1 MTDQNGI
8 VPKVAFLIN
17 LAQADSPRPNRA
29 RLRHLVHLF
38 HGHRVAAT
46 WAVADAS
53 QTRLLGDS
61 LTSST
66 ISEIALTVNNTWG
79 GAEVSHSRFGNELSS
94 RLAGLTKATG
104 ARPTLVVGDLG
115 ALRTRMTTLSE
126 QGIRAIC
133 SSTSQATDTTNS
145 RPLPCG
151 LWQMSPSVRWPKRR
165 LSRWLPSRSTSLK
178 DLTTSAAEGAIL
190 VSVESAELE
199 RVSARGLQSFEKLLR
214 EVSWS
219 ASRSQMQ
226 IATLSE
232 IVADLASSREV
243 KPQRSILRTAA

>member
-8 VPKVAFLIN
+8 VPKVAFVIN
-17 LAQADSPRPNRA
+17 LAQADSPRPKRT

-38 HGHRVAAT
+38 QGHRVAAT

-61 LTSST
+61 ATSST
-66 ISEIALTVNNTWG
+66 INEIALTVNNTWAA
-79 GAEVSHSRFGNELSS
+79 AEVSHSRFGNELSS
-94 RLAGLTKATG
+94 RLAGLTNSTG

-115 ALRTRMTTLSE
+115 AMRSRMTTLSE

-133 SSTSQATDTTNS
+133 SSTTSAAETTNS

-151 LWQMSPSVRWPKRR
+151 LWQLAPSVCWPRRR
-165 LSRWLPSRSTSLK
+165 LSRWLPSRSTSIK
-178 DLTTSAAEGAIL
+178 DLAASAAEGTIL
-190 VSVESAELE
+190 VSIESTELE

-219 ASRSQMQ
+219 ASRSQLQ
-226 IATLSE
+226 ISTVSE
-232 IVADLASSREV
+232 IVADLASRREV
-243 KPQRSILRTAA
+243 KPQRSILRAAA